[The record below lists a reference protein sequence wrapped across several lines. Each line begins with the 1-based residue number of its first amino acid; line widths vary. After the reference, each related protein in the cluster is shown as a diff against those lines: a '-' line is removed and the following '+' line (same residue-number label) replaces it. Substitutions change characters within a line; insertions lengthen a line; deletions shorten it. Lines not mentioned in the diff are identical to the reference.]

1 MCPVCIATAV
11 LIVKA
16 MASAGGVTATVMH
29 NSKSKLETRKENLKG
44 STLGR

>member
-16 MASAGGVTATVMH
+16 LASAGSVTAMVTH
-29 NSKSKLETRKENLKG
+29 DSKLKLETRDSKRKP
-44 STLGR
+44 

>member
-16 MASAGGVTATVMH
+16 MVSAGGVTAMVTH
-29 NSKSKLETRKENLKG
+29 NSKLKLERRKGK
-44 STLGR
+44 S

>member
-16 MASAGGVTATVMH
+16 MASGGGVTAMVMH
-29 NSKSKLETRKENLKG
+29 NSKPKLESRKGKP
-44 STLGR
+44 